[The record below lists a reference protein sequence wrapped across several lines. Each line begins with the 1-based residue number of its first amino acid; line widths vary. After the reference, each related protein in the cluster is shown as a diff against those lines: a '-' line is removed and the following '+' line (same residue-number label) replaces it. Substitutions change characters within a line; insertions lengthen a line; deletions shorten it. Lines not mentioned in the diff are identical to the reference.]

1 MPVAVLLA
9 AGCTAAGSDMPAV
22 SPTVLAATAQAGTL
36 DPEAAE
42 AAGWGP
48 VENQVAK
55 VRPQRRHAEPVE
67 VVIPAIGVRSRL
79 ERLTLDAHGV
89 LVAPERA
96 EVAGW
101 YAAGVRPGDP
111 GPAVIAGHLDSLTG
125 PGVFAGLGDLEPG
138 HRILVTLK
146 DGRTVRFRVEEVRTH
161 AKKDFP
167 TREVYGASPD
177 ARLRLITCGGAFDPG
192 EGHYDG
198 NVIVFATLERHN
210 LQVRTVPSRPPDTTT
225 GTPSTTA
232 TATDVTQPR

>member
-1 MPVAVLLA
+1 MLVAVSL
-9 AGCTAAGSDMPAV
+9 TAACSAAPPAV
-22 SPTVLAATAQAGTL
+22 HLATL
-36 DPEAAE
+36 DRAA

-79 ERLTLDAHGV
+79 ERLTLDADGV
-89 LVAPERA
+89 LVPPRKA

-101 YAAGVRPGDP
+101 YAGGVRPGDP

-125 PGVFAGLGDLEPG
+125 PGVFAGLGGLEPG

-146 DGRTVRFRVEEVRTH
+146 DGHTVTFRVEEVRAH

-167 TREVYGASPD
+167 TRDVYGASPD
-177 ARLRLITCGGAFDPG
+177 ARLRLITCGGAFDTG
-192 EGHYDG
+192 AGHYDG

-210 LQVRTVPSRPPDTTT
+210 RQLRTVPSRPPDTTT